1 MIYLILPI
9 KNGWIFYGKLLNFQ
23 RVYVVQPHPEI
34 PRGVPFVIW
43 SVGRSTK
50 DPLKTPSATHW
61 GVFGD
66 AYKPTRDWVSS
77 ARCKTYLE
85 SWGMCIYIWLYM
97 NIMTNGQWKISYG
110 VDRSGKSWACNE
122 CNEQCL
128 WTSGNLTIC
137 EVNTSPFFVGKSSG
151 TIPSDIDL
159 FPNQAKERTHG
170 SDQVDIL

>member
-23 RVYVVQPHPEI
+23 RVHVVQPHPEI

-77 ARCKTYLE
+77 ARCKIYLE
-85 SWGMCIYIWLYM
+85 SWGICIYIYIWWLYM
-97 NIMTNGQWKISYG
+97 IIYEYNDLNGQWKIDIFWI
-110 VDRSGKSWACNE
+110 VDRSGKSWAFYRGWNQ
-122 CNEQCL
+122 QCL
-128 WTSGNLTIC
+128 
-137 EVNTSPFFVGKSSG
+137 FGKSSG